1 MSQPPPTADELGR
14 LLLPLA
20 DEIDAAKTVPEHVLA
35 EIVRS
40 GAMAAMVPA
49 QYGGRP
55 LSHRAYG
62 ELNRAVARTS
72 ASLQS
77 LLTVHGMVCASL
89 SRWGSETLRQR
100 LLPRLASGE
109 LVGAFGLTEDGA
121 GSDAQ
126 AVGTTAVLEEASEAP
141 EAALAGAGAAEG
153 GATGAGA
160 AGAGAARAVWR
171 LDGTKRWLSFGGL
184 ADCFLVFAKH
194 GDRSVAF
201 LVQRDDPGVTVVPSR
216 PTSGFRSAM
225 LADLHL
231 DGCRV
236 PADRMV
242 GRPGFG
248 VSQVA
253 GSALSLGRLCVAYGS
268 LGIAEACC
276 DAMLGHTSSRKQ
288 FGGRLIDLQLVRGL
302 VGDAVVDTEA
312 ARLLCEQAARAM
324 DTQDDWLI
332 QHVLTAKLAASRA
345 ADRASAAAAQ
355 LHGAAGLVEGSPVDR
370 WVRDARVMQIIEGS
384 TQLLQDLLAEESL
397 QRFRVRRRHPQYP
410 FEAGADCAE

>member
-1 MSQPPPTADELGR
+1 MSQPPPTADGLGR

-20 DEIDAAKTVPEHVLA
+20 DEIEAAKEVPPGVLETVA
-35 EIVRS
+35 RS
-40 GAMAAMVPA
+40 GALAAMVPA
-49 QYGGRP
+49 EYGGRP
-55 LSHRAYG
+55 MGHREYG

-89 SRWGSETLRQR
+89 SRWAPEATRRR

-109 LVGAFGLTEDGA
+109 LLGAFGLTEDGA
-121 GSDAQ
+121 GSDAG
-126 AVGTTAVLEEASEAP
+126 AIGTTAVP
-141 EAALAGAGAAEG
+141 ERSDDPDGA
-153 GATGAGA
+153 
-160 AGAGAARAVWR
+160 WR
-171 LDGTKRWLSFGGL
+171 LDGVKRWLSFGRVAG
-184 ADCFLVFAKH
+184 CFLVFAKH
-194 GDRSVAF
+194 GERSVGF

-216 PTSGFRSAM
+216 RTSGFRSAM

-248 VSQVA
+248 VAQVA
-253 GSALSLGRLCVAYGS
+253 SGALSLGRLCVAYGS
-268 LGIAEACC
+268 LGLAEACC
-276 DAMLGHTSSRKQ
+276 DAMLDHTSSRRQ

-302 VGDAVVDTEA
+302 VSDAVLDTEA

-345 ADRASAAAAQ
+345 AGTASAAAAQ
-355 LHGAAGLVEGSPVDR
+355 LHGAAGMVEGGPVDR

-384 TQLLQDLLAEESL
+384 TQLLQHLLAEESL
-397 QRFRVRRRHPQYP
+397 QRFRVRRRHPGYP
-410 FEAGADCAE
+410 FAQGADRVE

>member
-1 MSQPPPTADELGR
+1 MSQPPPAAAELGR

-20 DEIDAAKTVPEHVLA
+20 DEIEAAKAVPAHVVA
-35 EIVRS
+35 ELVRS
-40 GAMAAMVPA
+40 GALGAMVPA
-49 QYGGRP
+49 EYGGRP
-55 LSHRAYG
+55 LGHRGYG
-62 ELNRAVARTS
+62 ELSRAVARTS

-89 SRWGSETLRQR
+89 SRWASEATRQR

-109 LVGAFGLTEDGA
+109 LIGAFGLTEDGA

-126 AVGTTAVLEEASEAP
+126 AVGTTATPEEAP
-141 EAALAGAGAAEG
+141 EGGGPAGAD
-153 GATGAGA
+153 AGT
-160 AGAGAARAVWR
+160 VWR
-171 LDGTKRWLSFGGL
+171 LDGTKRWLSFGQL
-184 ADCFLVFAKH
+184 ADCFLVFARH

-231 DGCRV
+231 EGCRV

-248 VSQVA
+248 VSHVA
-253 GSALSLGRLCVAYGS
+253 GSALTLGRLCVAYGS

-276 DAMLGHTSSRKQ
+276 DAILGHTSSRKQ

-302 VGDAVVDTEA
+302 ISDAVLDTEA

-324 DTQDDWLI
+324 DTQDDWLN

-355 LHGAAGLVEGSPVDR
+355 LHGAAGLVDGSPVDR

>member
-1 MSQPPPTADELGR
+1 MSQPPPDAAALGR

-20 DEIDAAKTVPEHVLA
+20 DEIEAAKAVPEHVLA
-35 EIVRS
+35 AVVRS

-49 QYGGRP
+49 EYGGRP
-55 LSHRAYG
+55 LSHQQYG
-62 ELNRAVARTS
+62 ELSRAVARTS

-89 SRWGSETLRQR
+89 SRWGSEAVRQR
-100 LLPRLASGE
+100 LLPRLAAGE

-121 GSDAQ
+121 GSDAG
-126 AVGTTAVLEEASEAP
+126 AVGTTAVPEEVP
-141 EAALAGAGAAEG
+141 AGAGATDA
-153 GATGAGA
+153 GATEAGVTDAGA
-160 AGAGAARAVWR
+160 AETVWR
-171 LDGTKRWLSFGGL
+171 LDGTKRWLSFGRL

-253 GSALSLGRLCVAYGS
+253 GGALSLGRLCVAYGS

-276 DAMLGHTSSRKQ
+276 DAIIGHTSSRKQ

-302 VGDAVVDTEA
+302 VSDAVLDTEA

-355 LHGAAGLVEGSPVDR
+355 LHGAAGMVEGGPVDR

>member
-1 MSQPPPTADELGR
+1 MRQPPLTADELGR

-20 DEIDAAKTVPEHVLA
+20 DEIEAAKTVPPDVIA
-35 EIVRS
+35 TIVRS
-40 GAMAAMVPA
+40 GAMAAMVPTE
-49 QYGGRP
+49 YGGRP
-55 LSHRAYG
+55 LSHQAYG
-62 ELNRAVARTS
+62 ELNRAVARAS

-89 SRWGSETLRQR
+89 SRWASQATRQR
-100 LLPRLASGE
+100 VLPRLASGE

-121 GSDAQ
+121 GSDARSIE
-126 AVGTTAVLEEASEAP
+126 TTATP
-141 EAALAGAGAAEG
+141 EAGPDGAGAA
-153 GATGAGA
+153 AS
-160 AGAGAARAVWR
+160 VWR
-171 LDGTKRWLSFGGL
+171 LDGTKRWLSFGQL
-184 ADCFLVFAKH
+184 ADCFLVFAMH
-194 GDRSVAF
+194 GDRSVGF

-231 DGCRV
+231 EGCRV

-253 GSALSLGRLCVAYGS
+253 GDALSLGRLCVAYGS
-268 LGIAEACC
+268 LGLAEACC
-276 DAMLGHTSSRKQ
+276 DAILGHTSSRKQ

-302 VGDAVVDTEA
+302 VGDAVLGTEA
-312 ARLLCEQAARAM
+312 ARLLCERAARSM

-332 QHVLTAKLAASRA
+332 QHVLAAKLAASRA
-345 ADRASAAAAQ
+345 AETAAGAAAQ
-355 LHGAAGLVEGSPVDR
+355 LHGAAGLVDGGPVDR
-370 WVRDARVMQIIEGS
+370 WVRDARVMQIIEGN
-384 TQLLQDLLAEESL
+384 TQLLQDLLAEQSL
-397 QRFRVRRRHPQYP
+397 QRFRVRSRHPQFP

>member
-1 MSQPPPTADELGR
+1 MSRPPAAADELGR

-20 DEIDAAKTVPEHVLA
+20 DEIEAAKTVPPHVVA
-35 EIVRS
+35 AIVGS
-40 GAMAAMVPA
+40 GALAAMVPA
-49 QYGGRP
+49 EYGGRP

-77 LLTVHGMVCASL
+77 LLTVHGMVCSSL
-89 SRWGSETLRQR
+89 SRWGSEATRQR

-126 AVGTTAVLEEASEAP
+126 AVGTSATP
-141 EAALAGAGAAEG
+141 ERSDAGAGDVG
-153 GATGAGA
+153 T
-160 AGAGAARAVWR
+160 VWR
-171 LDGTKRWLSFGGL
+171 LDGTKRWLSFGQL

-225 LADLHL
+225 LADLYL

-268 LGIAEACC
+268 LGLAEACC
-276 DAMLGHTSSRKQ
+276 DAVLGHTSSRKQ

-302 VGDAVVDTEA
+302 VSDAVLDTEA

-324 DTQDDWLI
+324 DTKDDWLI

-345 ADRASAAAAQ
+345 ADKASAAAAQ
-355 LHGAAGLVEGSPVDR
+355 LHGAAGMVDGGPVDR

-397 QRFRVRRRHPQYP
+397 QRFRVRRRHPRYP

>member
-20 DEIDAAKTVPEHVLA
+20 DEIEAARAVPEGVLETVA
-35 EIVRS
+35 RS
-40 GAMAAMVPA
+40 GALAAMVPA

-55 LSHRAYG
+55 LSYQEYG

-89 SRWGSETLRQR
+89 SRWAPERTRQR

-109 LVGAFGLTEDGA
+109 LLGAFGLTEDSA

-126 AVGTTAVLEEASEAP
+126 AIETTATP
-141 EAALAGAGAAEG
+141 DNPAGAGAAD
-153 GATGAGA
+153 
-160 AGAGAARAVWR
+160 AVWR
-171 LDGTKRWLSFGGL
+171 LDGVKRWLSFGQV
-184 ADCFLVFAKH
+184 AHCFLVFAKH
-194 GDRSVAF
+194 GDRSVGF
-201 LVQRDDPGVTVVPSR
+201 LVRRDDPGVTVVPSR
-216 PTSGFRSAM
+216 RTSGFRSAM

-248 VSQVA
+248 VAQVA
-253 GSALSLGRLCVAYGS
+253 SGALSLGRLCVAYGS
-268 LGIAEACC
+268 LGLAEACC

-302 VGDAVVDTEA
+302 VSDAVLDTEA

-324 DTQDDWLI
+324 DAQDDWLI
-332 QHVLTAKLAASRA
+332 HHVLTAKLAASRA
-345 ADRASAAAAQ
+345 ADTAASAAAQ
-355 LHGAAGLVEGSPVDR
+355 LHGAAGLVDGGPVDR
-370 WVRDARVMQIIEGS
+370 WVRDARVMQVIEGS
-384 TQLLQDLLAEESL
+384 TQLLQHLLAEESL
-397 QRFRVRRRHPQYP
+397 QRFRVRRRHPRYP
-410 FEAGADCAE
+410 FAQGADRVE

>member
-1 MSQPPPTADELGR
+1 MSQPPPDADELGR

-20 DEIDAAKTVPEHVLA
+20 DGIDAAKTVPEHVLA

-49 QYGGRP
+49 EYGGRP

-89 SRWGSETLRQR
+89 SRWGAPTLRER

-126 AVGTTAVLEEASEAP
+126 AVATTATLEEAP
-141 EAALAGAGAAEG
+141 EAALEGAGAADG
-153 GATGAGA
+153 GAADAGA
-160 AGAGAARAVWR
+160 AEAVWR

-276 DAMLGHTSSRKQ
+276 DAILGHTSSRKQ

-302 VGDAVVDTEA
+302 VSDAVVDTEA

-410 FEAGADCAE
+410 FEAGADSAE

>member
-1 MSQPPPTADELGR
+1 MSQPPPPTAHELGR

-20 DEIDAAKTVPEHVLA
+20 DEIEAAKAVPPGVLDTIA
-35 EIVRS
+35 RS
-40 GAMAAMVPA
+40 GALAAMVPA
-49 QYGGRP
+49 KYGGRP
-55 LSHRAYG
+55 LSHQEYG

-89 SRWGSETLRQR
+89 SRWASEGTRQR

-109 LVGAFGLTEDGA
+109 FLGAFGLTEDSA

-126 AVGTTAVLEEASEAP
+126 AIETTATP
-141 EAALAGAGAAEG
+141 EDPEDAGAAD
-153 GATGAGA
+153 
-160 AGAGAARAVWR
+160 AVWR
-171 LDGTKRWLSFGGL
+171 LDGVKRWLSFGQV
-184 ADCFLVFAKH
+184 AHCFLVFAKH
-194 GDRSVAF
+194 GDHSVGF

-248 VSQVA
+248 VAQVA
-253 GSALSLGRLCVAYGS
+253 SNALSLGRLCVAYGS
-268 LGIAEACC
+268 LGLAEACC
-276 DAMLGHTSSRKQ
+276 DAMLSHTSTRKQ

-302 VGDAVVDTEA
+302 VSDAVLDTEA

-332 QHVLTAKLAASRA
+332 QHVLTGKLAASRA
-345 ADRASAAAAQ
+345 ANTAAAAAAQ

-384 TQLLQDLLAEESL
+384 TQLLQHLLAEESL

-410 FEAGADCAE
+410 FAQGADRVE

>member
-14 LLLPLA
+14 QLLPLA
-20 DEIDAAKTVPEHVLA
+20 DEIETAKAVPPGVLKA
-35 EIVRS
+35 VAHS
-40 GAMAAMVPA
+40 GALAAMVPA
-49 QYGGRP
+49 EYGGRP
-55 LSHRAYG
+55 LSHVEYG

-89 SRWGSETLRQR
+89 SRWAPEGTRKG

-109 LVGAFGLTEDGA
+109 LLGAFGLTEDSA

-126 AVGTTAVLEEASEAP
+126 AIETTATP
-141 EAALAGAGAAEG
+141 EDPEDAGAAD
-153 GATGAGA
+153 
-160 AGAGAARAVWR
+160 AVWR
-171 LDGTKRWLSFGGL
+171 LDGVKRWLSFGQV
-184 ADCFLVFAKH
+184 AHCFLVFAKH
-194 GDRSVAF
+194 GDRSVGF
-201 LVQRDDPGVTVVPSR
+201 LVQRDDPGVTVVPS
-216 PTSGFRSAM
+216 PGTSGFRSAM

-236 PADRMV
+236 PAERMV

-248 VSQVA
+248 VTQVA

-268 LGIAEACC
+268 LGLAEACC

-302 VGDAVVDTEA
+302 VSDAVVDTEA
-312 ARLLCEQAARAM
+312 ARLLCAQAARAM
-324 DTQDDWLI
+324 DAQDDWLI

-345 ADRASAAAAQ
+345 AGTASAAAAQ
-355 LHGAAGLVEGSPVDR
+355 LHGAAGLVDGSPVDR
-370 WVRDARVMQIIEGS
+370 WVRDARVMQVIEGS
-384 TQLLQDLLAEESL
+384 TQLLQHLLAEESL
-397 QRFRVRRRHPQYP
+397 QRFRVRRRHPRYP
-410 FEAGADCAE
+410 FAQGADRVE

>member
-1 MSQPPPTADELGR
+1 MSGPPTAAGELGR

-20 DEIDAAKTVPEHVLA
+20 DEIEAAKTVPAHVVEA
-35 EIVRS
+35 IARS
-40 GAMAAMVPA
+40 GALAAMVPA
-49 QYGGRP
+49 EYGGRP
-55 LSHRAYG
+55 VGHLEYG
-62 ELNRAVARTS
+62 ELNRAVAHTS

-89 SRWGSETLRQR
+89 SRWGSETVRQR

-109 LVGAFGLTEDGA
+109 LIGAFGLTEDGA

-126 AVGTTAVLEEASEAP
+126 AVGTTATPEE
-141 EAALAGAGAAEG
+141 AGAAE
-153 GATGAGA
+153 TM
-160 AGAGAARAVWR
+160 WR
-171 LDGTKRWLSFGGL
+171 LDGTKRWLSFGQL
-184 ADCFLVFAKH
+184 AHCFLVFAKH

-231 DGCRV
+231 EGCRV

-268 LGIAEACC
+268 LGLAEACC
-276 DAMLGHTSSRKQ
+276 DAILAHTSSRKQ

-302 VGDAVVDTEA
+302 ISDAVLDTEA

-355 LHGAAGLVEGSPVDR
+355 LHGAAGMVEGGPVDR

-397 QRFRVRRRHPQYP
+397 QRFRVRRRHPHHP
-410 FEAGADCAE
+410 FEASRS

>member
-1 MSQPPPTADELGR
+1 MNQPPPTVGELGR

-20 DEIDAAKTVPEHVLA
+20 DEIEAAKTVPPGVLETVA
-35 EIVRS
+35 RS
-40 GAMAAMVPA
+40 GALAAMVPSE
-49 QYGGRP
+49 YGGRP
-55 LSHRAYG
+55 LSHQEYG

-89 SRWGSETLRQR
+89 SRWGSEGTRQR

-109 LVGAFGLTEDGA
+109 LLGAFGLTEDGA

-126 AVGTTAVLEEASEAP
+126 AIETTATPEDPEDAS
-141 EAALAGAGAAEG
+141 AAD
-153 GATGAGA
+153 
-160 AGAGAARAVWR
+160 AVWR
-171 LDGTKRWLSFGGL
+171 LDGVKRWLSFGQV
-184 ADCFLVFAKH
+184 AHCFLVFAKH
-194 GDRSVAF
+194 GDRSVGF
-201 LVQRDDPGVTVVPSR
+201 LVRRDDPGVTVVPSR

-248 VSQVA
+248 VAQVA
-253 GSALSLGRLCVAYGS
+253 SSALSLGRLCVAYGS
-268 LGIAEACC
+268 LGLAEACC
-276 DAMLGHTSSRKQ
+276 DAMLGHTSSRRQ

-302 VGDAVVDTEA
+302 VSDAVLDTEA

-324 DTQDDWLI
+324 DAQDDWLI
-332 QHVLTAKLAASRA
+332 QNVLTAKLAASRA
-345 ADRASAAAAQ
+345 AGTAAAAAAQ
-355 LHGAAGLVEGSPVDR
+355 LHGAAGLVDGGPVDR
-370 WVRDARVMQIIEGS
+370 WVRDARVMQVIEGN
-384 TQLLQDLLAEESL
+384 TQLLQHLLAEESL
-397 QRFRVRRRHPQYP
+397 QRFRVRRRHPRYP
-410 FEAGADCAE
+410 FTQGADRVE

>member
-1 MSQPPPTADELGR
+1 MSGPPTAAGELGR

-20 DEIDAAKTVPEHVLA
+20 DEIEAAKTVPAHVFEA
-35 EIVRS
+35 VAAS
-40 GAMAAMVPA
+40 GALAAMVPEE
-49 QYGGRP
+49 YGGRP
-55 LSHRAYG
+55 LGHLEYG

-89 SRWGSETLRQR
+89 SRWGSQGLRQR

-126 AVGTTAVLEEASEAP
+126 AVGTTATPEEPSTTTAP
-141 EAALAGAGAAEG
+141 EEPPKGTDTTDTTE
-153 GATGAGA
+153 T
-160 AGAGAARAVWR
+160 VWR
-171 LDGTKRWLSFGGL
+171 LDGTKRWLSFGQL
-184 ADCFLVFAKH
+184 AHCFLVFAKH

-231 DGCRV
+231 EGCRV

-253 GSALSLGRLCVAYGS
+253 GGALSLGRLCVAYGS
-268 LGIAEACC
+268 LGLAEACC
-276 DAMLGHTSSRKQ
+276 DAILAHTSSRKQ

-302 VGDAVVDTEA
+302 ISDAVLDTEA

-355 LHGAAGLVEGSPVDR
+355 LHGAAGMVEGGPVDR

-384 TQLLQDLLAEESL
+384 TQLLQDLLADESL

-410 FEAGADCAE
+410 FEAGRS